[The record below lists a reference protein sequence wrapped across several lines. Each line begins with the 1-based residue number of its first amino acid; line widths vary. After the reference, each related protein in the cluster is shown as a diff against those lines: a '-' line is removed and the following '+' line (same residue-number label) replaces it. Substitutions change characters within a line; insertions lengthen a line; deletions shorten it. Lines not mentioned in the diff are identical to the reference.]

1 MQIFE
6 VIGIVGTGEGAV
18 QGITP
23 PGSNG
28 LEFSPLGSIMP
39 YEEEELAPGDD
50 AVLQSV
56 WTAQTN
62 LINQQIAY
70 LDDVKTT
77 FAEKRAHLPVG
88 FSMDAFVESN
98 FFKYL
103 AEVAVRKVI
112 DIITDIIPG
121 EIDDLIIDNFA
132 EYGVKLMGA
141 ALCWLQK
148 IYYAGSQLCERMKEE
163 NAAIAAMP
171 ASWEDFAVRSE
182 IIKQHDLSIQ
192 SLMAQVAL
200 AENEVMQQS
209 SVDSLDKISKNL
221 SEFSLG
227 EAVVQCPHTGDYI
240 YARSGARASA

>member
-28 LEFSPLGSIMP
+28 LEFSPLGAVMP

-50 AVLQSV
+50 AVLQSIWV
-56 WTAQTN
+56 AQTN

-70 LDDVKTT
+70 LDDIKTT

-88 FSMDAFVESN
+88 FSMDAFTESN

-103 AEVAVRKVI
+103 AEIAIKKVI
-112 DIITDIIPG
+112 DLITDIIPG

-171 ASWEDFAVRSE
+171 ASWEDYAVRSE
-182 IIKQHDLSIQ
+182 ILKQHDLSIQ

-200 AENEVMQQS
+200 AEKEVIQQS

-221 SEFSLG
+221 SELSQG

-240 YARSGARASA
+240 YSRSGARASA

>member
-1 MQIFE
+1 MTIDNL
-6 VIGIVGTGEGAV
+6 IGVFGSGAGYLFGLSPQTGVVAPSTV
-18 QGITP
+18 
-23 PGSNG
+23 
-28 LEFSPLGSIMP
+28 PLAP
-39 YEEEELAPGDD
+39 APGDEAFAPEPD

-70 LDDVKTT
+70 LDDIKTT

-88 FSMDAFVESN
+88 FSMDAFTESN

-103 AEVAVRKVI
+103 AEIAIKKVI
-112 DIITDIIPG
+112 DLITDIIPG

-171 ASWEDFAVRSE
+171 ASWEDYAVRSE
-182 IIKQHDLSIQ
+182 IIKQHDFSIQ
-192 SLMAQVAL
+192 SLMAQIAL
-200 AENEVMQQS
+200 AEKEVIQQS

-221 SEFSLG
+221 SELSLG

-240 YARSGARASA
+240 YSRSGARASA

>member
-1 MQIFE
+1 MTIDNL
-6 VIGIVGTGEGAV
+6 IGVFGSGEGFLF
-18 QGITP
+18 
-23 PGSNG
+23 G
-28 LEFSPLGSIMP
+28 LSPQTGVVAPSTVP
-39 YEEEELAPGDD
+39 LAPAPGDEDFAQGDD

-88 FSMDAFVESN
+88 FSMDAFVESD
-98 FFKYL
+98 FFRYL

-171 ASWEDFAVRSE
+171 ASWEDYAVRSE
-182 IIKQHDLSIQ
+182 IVKQHDLSIQ

-200 AENEVMQQS
+200 AEKEVMQQS